1 MIRATVTLLP
11 RISALENVEMP
22 PAFGGLPLK
31 VRRAKV
37 SKLLGKVGLGD
48 RMDHEPRRRAA

>member
-1 MIRATVTLLP
+1 
-11 RISALENVEMP
+11 MP

-37 SKLLGKVGLGD
+37 PEPLGKVGLGD
-48 RMDHEPRRRAA
+48 RMDDQPTEQAA